1 MAPVVASSAITWL
14 FGVVTNITP
23 LLTIGADSWTRAS
36 PVSIIH
42 SGLSLLTLPVLI
54 FWSGL

>member
-1 MAPVVASSAITWL
+1 MAPVFASSAMTWL

-23 LLTIGADSWTRAS
+23 LLTTGADSWTRAS

-42 SGLSLLTLPVLI
+42 TGLSLPTLRVLI
-54 FWSGL
+54 FSSGL